1 MAHRAE
7 RVRRFRRRLGEGYTL
22 LQAAREALDVLRQE
36 QENVQGRLATLSGG
50 EENDSWGRELSD
62 LF

>member
-22 LQAAREALDVLRQE
+22 LQAAGVALYVPRNE
-36 QENVQGRLATLSGG
+36 P
-50 EENDSWGRELSD
+50 
-62 LF
+62 